1 MPCPAPLKGFVPR
14 AVQSPSAIRAHATC
28 PRMWGYESLEGRRAP
43 NVDYFDL
50 PTKPEK
56 PAKGASAVD
65 EARYKKALKAYNK
78 AMRPAQGT
86 TLHAV
91 WEAYYLQN
99 TPGAWHPP
107 MAWRTDL
114 AELWHSRP
122 GQIALS
128 GRQHLPD
135 PKSLAD
141 VWVEELVSLDLS
153 FLREHSDDCAAGL
166 GAACDCRAAYAP
178 PAGLLIGGTPD
189 LVTLAKPPH
198 PDDTLLEGGVY
209 MSELF
214 GALAPGRLHLY
225 DYKSTISIDDYAKT
239 AAELL
244 EDEQAAIYSLAIMQK
259 HGLAELAC
267 TWLYFQTDDKKPARS
282 LPVHFTMTRTHAEA
296 VVARIAQQATAM
308 AETQARYL
316 AEKPGLLGGRL
327 KIIQALDTN
336 DMACDNFAGCAFHVK
351 RGGICTPRKSSF
363 GEALNKMAAEKKKT
377 TARREASKAAKA
389 AQKESRAIDMN
400 ATQQARMATLLEEKA
415 ALPAGTKLVFAKA
428 QELLKLEKLA
438 AAEAPEESAE
448 PEDGGAEVVEASGE
462 EAPAEKPKAEPTK
475 PKPAAEKP
483 KAPAADGETLT
494 PAAVVR
500 AFEGLPKTSP
510 LYKGLLKVI
519 KAEAALEA
527 ARAGE

>member
-1 MPCPAPLKGFVPR
+1 MPAPAPLKGFVPR

-28 PRMWGYESLEGRRAP
+28 ERMWGYESLEGRRTP
-43 NVDYFDL
+43 DVGYFDL

-107 MAWRTDL
+107 MLWRTDL

-135 PKSLAD
+135 PKSLAA
-141 VWVEELVSLDLS
+141 VWVEELVSLDLG
-153 FLREHSDDCAAGL
+153 FLFEREEWAGRTL
-166 GAACDCRAAYAP
+166 SAE
-178 PAGLLIGGTPD
+178 LLIGGTPD
-189 LVTLAKPPH
+189 LVTEVGHWNRDAGPLIH
-198 PDDTLLEGGVY
+198 I
-209 MSELF
+209 
-214 GALAPGRLHLY
+214 Y
-225 DYKSTISIDDYAKT
+225 DYKSTVSIDDYAKT
-239 AAELL
+239 EAELL
-244 EDEQAAIYSLAIMQK
+244 EDEQAAIYSLAVMQK
-259 HGLAELAC
+259 HGLSELQC

-282 LPVHFTMTRTHAEA
+282 LPVHFTMTRAHAES

-327 KIIQALDTN
+327 KIIQSLDTN

-389 AQKESRAIDMN
+389 AQRESRAIDMN
-400 ATQQARMATLLEEKA
+400 ATEQARMATLLEEKA

-428 QELLKLEKLA
+428 QELLKLEKKA

-448 PEDGGAEVVEASGE
+448 PEDGGAEVEASGE
-462 EAPAEKPKAEPTK
+462 EVLPEAERPRTVSTPAK

-519 KAEAALEA
+519 KAEAALDA

>member
-14 AVQSPSAIRAHATC
+14 AVQSPSAIRAYATC
-28 PRMWGYESLEGRRAP
+28 PRMWGYESLEGRRTP

-50 PTKPEK
+50 PAKPEK

-99 TPGAWHPP
+99 TPGAWHAP
-107 MAWRTDL
+107 MVWRTDL

-141 VWVEELVSLDLS
+141 VWVEELVSLDLG
-153 FLREHSDDCAAGL
+153 FLPGGWPQTLWVNPHLAEVSGSD
-166 GAACDCRAAYAP
+166 P
-178 PAGLLIGGTPD
+178 LLIGGTPD
-189 LVTLAKPPH
+189 LVTMRHVEALY
-198 PDDTLLEGGVY
+198 PDEPW
-209 MSELF
+209 SRLF
-214 GALAPGRLHLY
+214 HLY
-225 DYKSTISIDDYAKT
+225 DYKSTVSIDDYAKT
-239 AAELL
+239 AEELL
-244 EDEQAAIYSLAIMQK
+244 EDEQAAIYSLAVMQK

-327 KIIQALDTN
+327 KVIQALDTN
-336 DMACDNFAGCAFHVK
+336 DMACDNFAGCAFHAK

-363 GEALNKMAAEKKKT
+363 GEALNKVAAEKKKT

-400 ATQQARMATLLEEKA
+400 ATERARMATLLEEKA

-438 AAEAPEESAE
+438 AAEAEAMGDTRDEAIDKAAHAE
-448 PEDGGAEVVEASGE
+448 DVETTGE
-462 EAPAEKPKAEPTK
+462 EAPAEKPAKAEPTK
-475 PKPAAEKP
+475 PKSEPQTLTGKP
-483 KAPAADGETLT
+483 KAAPSADGEALT

>member
-1 MPCPAPLKGFVPR
+1 M
-14 AVQSPSAIRAHATC
+14 
-28 PRMWGYESLEGRRAP
+28 
-43 NVDYFDL
+43 
-50 PTKPEK
+50 
-56 PAKGASAVD
+56 
-65 EARYKKALKAYNK
+65 ARYKKALKAYNK

-99 TPGAWHPP
+99 TPGAWHAP
-107 MAWRTDL
+107 MLWRTDL

-153 FLREHSDDCAAGL
+153 FLNGGWPTTHWADPRTGERGES
-166 GAACDCRAAYAP
+166 R
-178 PAGLLIGGTPD
+178 LLIGGTPD
-189 LVTLAKPPH
+189 LVTLAFV
-198 PDDTLLEGGVY
+198 GGG
-209 MSELF
+209 MH
-214 GALAPGRLHLY
+214 GRDVFRVW
-225 DYKSTISIDDYAKT
+225 DYKSTVSIDDYAKT
-239 AAELL
+239 EAELL
-244 EDEQAAIYSLAIMQK
+244 EDEQAAIYSLAVMQR

-282 LPVHFTMTRTHAEA
+282 LPVHFTMTRAHAEA
-296 VVARIAQQATAM
+296 VVAHITQQATAM

-327 KIIQALDTN
+327 KIIQDLATN
-336 DMACDNFAGCAFHVK
+336 DCACDNFAGCAFHVK

-438 AAEAPEESAE
+438 AADAEAGTDSE
-448 PEDGGAEVVEASGE
+448 PADGGAEVVEASGE
-462 EAPAEKPKAEPTK
+462 EAPAEKPAKAEPK
-475 PKPAAEKP
+475 RAE
-483 KAPAADGETLT
+483 T
-494 PAAVVR
+494 PAQERARKAVDAAPTNGEPISSASVVR

-510 LYKGLLKVI
+510 LYEGLLKVI